1 MTRFIARKLGVTVIV
16 LFNVSVIG
24 FFMLRLTGD
33 LTRRIV
39 GPEATAEEVELVRRA
54 YGLDK
59 PILSQYFD
67 WLGGVLQGDFG
78 QSFFYKIDVTALLV
92 ERLPTTMSLGAL
104 GLAFAVIVGIPLGVT
119 AALFPRSLLDRA
131 VLTIAVLGQAM
142 PSFWIAL
149 LLLLLFGV
157 KLGWLPIS
165 GSETWQHFVLPSFVL
180 GIYATPGIARLT
192 RSGMIDVLQADYI
205 RTAWAK
211 GMNSATVIFKH
222 ALRNAAIP
230 VVSVA
235 AVQLGFLMGGSVVI
249 ESVFSIHGVGFLA
262 WESISR
268 SDFPVVQAIVLV
280 LALMY
285 VVLVFLADV
294 LNAVLDPRLRE
305 G

>member
-1 MTRFIARKLGVTVIV
+1 MTRFIARKLGVTMIV

-39 GPEATAEEVELVRRA
+39 GPEATAEEVELVRQA

-78 QSFFYKIDVTALLV
+78 QSFFYKTDVTALLV

-104 GLAFAVIVGIPLGVT
+104 GLAFAVIVGIPFGVT

-157 KLGWLPIS
+157 ELGWLPIS

>member
-1 MTRFIARKLGVTVIV
+1 MTRFIARILGVTVIV

-39 GPEATAEEVELVRRA
+39 GPEATAEEVELVRQA

-78 QSFFYKIDVTALLV
+78 QSFFYKTDVTALLV

-104 GLAFAVIVGIPLGVT
+104 GLAFAVIVGIPFGVT

-157 KLGWLPIS
+157 ELGWLPIS

>member
-1 MTRFIARKLGVTVIV
+1 MTRFFARQFGVALIV
-16 LFNVSVIG
+16 LFNVSLIG

-33 LTRRIV
+33 LARRIV
-39 GPEATAEEVELVRRA
+39 GPEATAAEVEQVRLA

-59 PILSQYFD
+59 SLVTQYFD
-67 WLGGVLQGDFG
+67 WLGNVLHGDFG
-78 QSFFYKIDVTALLV
+78 QSFFYKSDVAGLLA
-92 ERLPTTMSLGAL
+92 ERLPITMSLGAL
-104 GLAFAVIVGIPLGVT
+104 GLLFAVAVGIPLGVT
-119 AALFPRSLLDRA
+119 AALYPRTLIDRF
-131 VLTIAVLGQAM
+131 VLTMAVLGQAM

-165 GSETWQHFVLPSFVL
+165 GAESWQHFILPSLVL
-180 GIYATPGIARLT
+180 GIYAMPTIMRLT
-192 RSGMIDVLQADYI
+192 RSGMIDVLQTDYI

-211 GMNSATVIFKH
+211 GMSRTAVIFKH
-222 ALRNAAIP
+222 ALRNAVIP

-249 ESVFSIHGVGFLA
+249 ESVFAIHGVGYLA

-280 LALMY
+280 LAFMY
-285 VVLVFLADV
+285 VALVLLSDL
-294 LNAVLDPRLRE
+294 LNAALDPRLRVA
-305 G
+305 

>member
-39 GPEATAEEVELVRRA
+39 GPEATAEEVELVRQA

-78 QSFFYKIDVTALLV
+78 QSFFYKTDVTALLV

-104 GLAFAVIVGIPLGVT
+104 GLAFAVIVGIPFGVT

-157 KLGWLPIS
+157 ELGWLPIS

>member
-1 MTRFIARKLGVTVIV
+1 MTRYIARQLGVTLVV

-33 LTRRIV
+33 LARRIV
-39 GPEATAEEVELVRRA
+39 GPEATAEEVELIRQA

-67 WLGGVLQGDFG
+67 WLGGMLRGDFG
-78 QSFFYKIDVTALLV
+78 QSFYYRTDVTVLLA

-165 GSETWQHFVLPSFVL
+165 GSETWKHFVLPSFVL
-180 GIYATPGIARLT
+180 GIYATPGITRLT

-211 GMNSATVIFKH
+211 GMSPTTVIFKH
-222 ALRNAAIP
+222 ALRNAVIP

>member
-39 GPEATAEEVELVRRA
+39 GPEATAEKVELVRRS
-54 YGLDK
+54 YGSDK

-67 WLGGVLQGDFG
+67 WLGGVLQGNFG
-78 QSFFYKIDVTALLV
+78 QSFFYKTDVTELLV

-104 GLAFAVIVGIPLGVT
+104 GLAFAVIVGIPFGVT

-157 KLGWLPIS
+157 ELGWLPIS

-192 RSGMIDVLQADYI
+192 RSGMIDVLQVDYI
-205 RTAWAK
+205 RTSWAK

>member
-78 QSFFYKIDVTALLV
+78 QSFFYKTDVTALLV

-104 GLAFAVIVGIPLGVT
+104 GLAFAVIVGIPFGVT

-157 KLGWLPIS
+157 ELGWLPIS

>member
-39 GPEATAEEVELVRRA
+39 GPEATSEEVELVRQA

-78 QSFFYKIDVTALLV
+78 QSFFYKTDVTALLV

-104 GLAFAVIVGIPLGVT
+104 GLAFAVIVGIPFGVT

-157 KLGWLPIS
+157 ELGWLPIS

>member
-39 GPEATAEEVELVRRA
+39 GPEATAEEVELVRQA

-59 PILSQYFD
+59 SILSQYFD
-67 WLGGVLQGDFG
+67 WLGGVLKGDFG
-78 QSFFYKIDVTALLV
+78 QSFFYKTDVTALLV

-104 GLAFAVIVGIPLGVT
+104 GLAFAVIVGIPFGVT

-157 KLGWLPIS
+157 ELGWLPIS

>member
-78 QSFFYKIDVTALLV
+78 QSFFYKTDVTALLV